1 MLKMIYA
8 MRGTGDVSLDDV
20 SAASRPFAA
29 AAKIAAVALLALN
42 IVSWIVPSWSDV
54 AARGWSAL
62 GSAPITLTNDALAL
76 SIALSTGH
84 LLVLAYALF
93 AASALFQSF
102 ARREFFTPGVGVLLQ
117 RMGLAL
123 AAFGLL
129 APIVRAAL
137 TVILTMNNPP
147 GQRMLAI
154 GVSANDVVIVIF
166 GALLILIGWVMAEA
180 ARLAD
185 ENRSFV

>member
-1 MLKMIYA
+1 MLKLITA
-8 MRGTGDVSLDDV
+8 MRGAREVSLDEV

-29 AAKIAAVALLALN
+29 VAKIAAVALLALN
-42 IVSWIVPSWSDV
+42 VLSWLIPSWSDV

-62 GSAPITLTNDALAL
+62 GSAPIALTSDALAF
-76 SIALSTGH
+76 SIAVSTGH

-93 AASALFQSF
+93 AASALFQRF
-102 ARREFFTPGVGVLLQ
+102 AQRDFFTPAVGALLQ
-117 RMGLAL
+117 RMGVAL

-129 APIVRAAL
+129 APIARAAL
-137 TVILTMNNPP
+137 TVILTMHNPP
-147 GQRMLAI
+147 GQRMLTI

-166 GALLILIGWVMAEA
+166 GALIIMIGWVMAEA